1 MNHMQL
7 KQMTVLV
14 VDGNPSD
21 SQQLQL
27 YLGRKV
33 RFTSVR
39 NGKDALGFLAQSP
52 INLLLIADSL
62 PDMTGF
68 DLLRAIHQQEQ
79 YKNLPILMTTAD
91 HSQKKE
97 AACAMAGA
105 FDIIRKPFIPILV
118 VKKVEQVLALEYLNK
133 NLETEV
139 SRQTQLAEDRLASS
153 RRLYEETIMALAKTV
168 DAKDRYTRGHSQ
180 RVATYARFL
189 AYRLGW
195 NKEEQ
200 QRIYYMGLLH
210 DIGKIGIPE
219 AILRKTSRLTDEEY
233 DIIKQHTIIG
243 YNILNYV
250 AEFPELKIGARWHHE
265 RYDGTGYPDGLK
277 SDTIPVYARIIAVA
291 DTYDAMT
298 SKRSYRDILPQD
310 VVRKEIEKASG
321 KQLDPKYADIMILII
336 DSDKDYRLH
345 EQ

>member
-1 MNHMQL
+1 MSRRCRL
-7 KQMTVLV
+7 LTPGATARYGGRLRLALGGLTEVLFSILLAPV
-14 VDGNPSD
+14 VALRVTLFLAG
-21 SQQLQL
+21 LV
-27 YLGRKV
+27 LGR
-33 RFTSVR
+33 SVIW
-39 NGKDALGFLAQSP
+39 GGQ
-52 INLLLIADSL
+52 
-62 PDMTGF
+62 
-68 DLLRAIHQQEQ
+68 
-79 YKNLPILMTTAD
+79 
-91 HSQKKE
+91 
-97 AACAMAGA
+97 
-105 FDIIRKPFIPILV
+105 
-118 VKKVEQVLALEYLNK
+118 
-133 NLETEV
+133 
-139 SRQTQLAEDRLASS
+139 
-153 RRLYEETIMALAKTV
+153 RR
-168 DAKDRYTRGHSQ
+168 D
-180 RVATYARFL
+180 

-195 NKEEQ
+195 DKDEQ

-321 KQLDPKYADIMILII
+321 KQLDPKYTDIMILII